1 MLLLKPA
8 ETEKKLSNLKIHYDC
23 ESDQSHENLEL
34 KLTGEIG
41 RSVVSMEHR
50 LT

>member
-8 ETEKKLSNLKIHYDC
+8 ETEKNLSNLKIHYEY
-23 ESDQSHENLEL
+23 ESDQPHENLGL

-41 RSVVSMEHR
+41 RSVVLMEHR